1 MDNPTVNMNLDISK
15 SNILIVDDIK
25 SNIDLLL
32 SLMKNEY
39 IFCYAT
45 SGMDAIELL
54 KSRPVDLILLDIMMP
69 EMDGYSIC
77 KILKAEEATRDIPVI
92 FITALSESED
102 KTLGFKLGAVDYITK
117 PFDIEEVRARI
128 QTHLNLKKVREELQH
143 QRAILELKV
152 KERTKELYDTRLEI
166 VYRLGRAAEY
176 RDNDTGMHIKRMS
189 HYCVKLGRA
198 VGLTDENCDLLLHA
212 SPMHDV
218 GKIGIPDS
226 ILLKRGELTKE
237 EWEIMKKHTT
247 IGWEILSGHNSP
259 QLHLAETI
267 ALTHHERWD
276 GSGYPRRLAG
286 YDIPVEG
293 RIACICDVFDA
304 LVSWRPYKKSWSV
317 TDAVEEIKKGSGT
330 QFEPILVEKF
340 VSIIDDLVSIK
351 NEFPDPN
358 NKI

>member
-1 MDNPTVNMNLDISK
+1 MDVDISK

-25 SNIDLLL
+25 SNIDLLM
-32 SLMKNEY
+32 SLLKNEY
-39 IFCYAT
+39 IFSYTT
-45 SGMDAIELL
+45 SGLNAIEML

-69 EMDGYSIC
+69 EMDGYKVC
-77 KILKAEEATRDIPVI
+77 KILKAEDSTKDIPVI

-128 QTHLNLKKVREELQH
+128 QTHLNLKKAREEIQH

-189 HYCVKLGRA
+189 QYCVKLGRA
-198 VGLTDENCDLLLHA
+198 FGLGDEDCDLILHA
-212 SPMHDV
+212 SAMHDV
-218 GKIGIPDS
+218 GKIGIPDA
-226 ILLKRGELTKE
+226 ILLKPGNLTPE
-237 EWEIMKKHTT
+237 EWEIMKNHTT
-247 IGWEILSGHNSP
+247 IGWEILSGHDSP
-259 QLHLAETI
+259 QLRMAETI
-267 ALTHHERWD
+267 ALTHHEKWD
-276 GSGYPRRLAG
+276 GSGYPRRLKG
-286 YDIPVEG
+286 EDIPLEG

-304 LVSWRPYKKSWSV
+304 LISWRPYKKSWPV
-317 TDAVEEIKKGSGT
+317 NEAVEEIKKGSGT
-330 QFEPILVEKF
+330 QFEPMLVEKF
-340 VSIIDDLVSIK
+340 VTIIDGLVEIK

-358 NKI
+358 NGQ